1 MARCLVTGHKGYI
14 GSHLYRELENQGHEV
29 MGVDIKASSRENIIS
44 RASGLRD
51 TLAVTPR
58 FVDFAPEYIFHL
70 ACIPR
75 VAYSVEYP
83 VQTMENNVLAGSVIL
98 DFARRV
104 GTKRVIY
111 SSSSSVVG
119 NGSGPASPYGLQK
132 LVTEMEC
139 KLYADLYGVDTVS
152 LRYFNVYSEDQEA
165 DGPYATAVAN
175 WMKYIRE
182 GKQPFITGTG
192 EQRRDMLHVRDAVA
206 ANIFCMNHDDNFNG
220 NHYDVGT
227 GNNISL
233 NEMKEMVQEINSSI
247 KFDYI
252 SERPGDVML
261 TKANVSSLKA
271 LGFQT
276 EISIEEGLRDCFTN
290 LKGE

>member
-58 FVDFAPEYIFHL
+58 FLDFAPEYIFHL

-206 ANIFCMNHDDNFNG
+206 ANIFCMNHNDSFNG

-233 NEMKEMVQEINSSI
+233 NEMKEMVQEIDSSI

-261 TKANVSSLKA
+261 TRANVSSLKA